1 LNFYGFN
8 VILNNEIID
17 SYFLCGNNSDMNEKN
32 EFHFVQLK
40 EMPSTI
46 RRSRVA
52 VSETSSAMGDE
63 LRKARKTWYY
73 VWYECLTLSDAYLH
87 CCANNGKGRLRDMW
101 LDFGDV
107 RKPFPLWWQRT
118 GRYLFAERKAVPE
131 VVVYTNH
138 RDLDDINTL
147 KGKLMIEIPL
157 NLRRSTVVRKVNKII
172 KDAWEG
178 RDVVPREQSTARR
191 KLAKSKLR
199 RATVDTM
206 LELYRLRKRYP
217 DHTLWQLGQR
227 AGIDLDLMARTTEEV
242 NLTPAQERARM
253 NIAVSRYLRQARNLI
268 WNATEGVFPSIKD
281 FANQSS

>member
-1 LNFYGFN
+1 MDFYF
-8 VILNNEIID
+8 IT
-17 SYFLCGNNSDMNEKN
+17 GNNSEMNEEN

-40 EMPSTI
+40 EMPATI
-46 RRSRVA
+46 RRARVA
-52 VSETSSAMGDE
+52 ASEATGALGE
-63 LRKARKTWYY
+63 EVRKARKTWYY
-73 VWYECLTLSDAYLH
+73 VWYECLTLSDEYLH
-87 CCANNGKGRLRDMW
+87 CCDNNGKGRLRDMYQ
-101 LDFGDV
+101 DFGDV

-178 RDVVPREQSTARR
+178 RDVIPREQSTARR

-199 RATVDTM
+199 RATADTM
-206 LELYRLRKRYP
+206 LELYRLRKLYP
-217 DHTLWQLGQR
+217 DYTLWQLGQR
-227 AGIDLDLMARTTEEV
+227 AGIELDLLARTTDEV

-253 NIAVSRYLRQARNLI
+253 NIAVSRYLRQARNLV
-268 WNATEGVFPSIKD
+268 WNATEGVFPSIKE